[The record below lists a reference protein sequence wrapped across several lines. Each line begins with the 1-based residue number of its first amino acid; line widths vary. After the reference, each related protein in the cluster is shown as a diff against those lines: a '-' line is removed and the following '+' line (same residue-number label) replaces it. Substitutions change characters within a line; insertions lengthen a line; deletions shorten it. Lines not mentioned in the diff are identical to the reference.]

1 MAAIVA
7 AFVLFAPS
15 AFAVTPG
22 YCIGKSDGNYYQEYR
37 NVPGGDAIKCQGGKT
52 LNACEGNDGKGFR
65 PIGGNIVGI
74 CKGGSLTSD
83 TFNYGKRLC
92 VPPEC
97 PSPTWLP
104 EADGRAVPPSGGGSS
119 GDGSSGG
126 GSSSGGSSSGGGVGS
141 LEIVDISGQQPPK
154 KDSSGGGS
162 SGGNGSNIGPVGGW
176 LGDKEAEEQSKRKAR
191 EEKERQEKEKQEK
204 EKKKKDDGG
213 NVPDPSAPPG
223 NAGGSYPFGKK
234 DLESA
239 NLLMKAL
246 KEHQKKWA
254 DNWTDV
260 ANQANTIKLILV
272 DELNRC
278 NFYYKD
284 NPKNYEDCV
293 NYSVSSAAEKSK
305 KLNEQI
311 EVFKRMQAIEEKAL
325 NEQIQQLNPVSKL
338 IVNAFSGFTIPGG
351 SSSSKTT
358 EKTGDDKNGATK
370 ETETITE
377 KTSDGGGNGGGVVN
391 NYNTQTNNI
400 TTTNNQTINN
410 EIVNKIETRDYTG
423 ALNALNGSL
432 QALSRDIEG
441 QTNVLNNSLNLGFS
455 GLSGRLGEL
464 IAKVD
469 KLDSGNSGGSGGSG
483 GGGNVANGNGSA
495 AKASGEGDGQSDL
508 EAFCKKH
515 PNTLTC
521 AEFNGNIP
529 EEGDFSGLI
538 PKKEVK
544 IGWKFED
551 FLKGSSAKCPAPM
564 KFNTMVGVISLSWD
578 GFCEFLR
585 MVRGF
590 VIMAASVT
598 GIMIVL
604 KGQ

>member
-1 MAAIVA
+1 MNRLLFLLAIL
-7 AFVLFAPS
+7 FVSP
-15 AFAVTPG
+15 AFAFNSWFCAGNKLKDGLYHSGG
-22 YCIGKSDGNYYQEYR
+22 YGYECKNGATKNI
-37 NVPGGDAIKCQGGKT
+37 
-52 LNACEGNDGKGFR
+52 CEGREGVKVRINGVVKRCEGGAVVNLPVDR
-65 PIGGNIVGI
+65 PGLRPDPEHCMDRN
-74 CKGGSLTSD
+74 CLTWSGD
-83 TFNYGKRLC
+83 
-92 VPPEC
+92 
-97 PSPTWLP
+97 
-104 EADGRAVPPSGGGSS
+104 SGG
-119 GDGSSGG
+119 GSSGG
-126 GSSSGGSSSGGGVGS
+126 GSSGGGSSGGGSSGGGLGS
-141 LEIVDISGQQPPK
+141 LEIVDIPGQQPPK

-162 SGGNGSNIGPVGGW
+162 SGGGSSGGSSDGIGPVGGW
-176 LGDKEAEEQSKRKAR
+176 LKDDEAEEQSKQKAR
-191 EEKERQEKEKQEK
+191 EEKEKQEK

-213 NVPDPSAPPG
+213 SVPDPSAPPG
-223 NAGGSYPFGKK
+223 NTGGSYPFGKK

-239 NLLMKAL
+239 KRLMQAL
-246 KEHQKKWA
+246 KEHQKRWA
-254 DNWTDV
+254 DNWTDI
-260 ANQANTIKLILV
+260 ANQANNIKSNLA
-272 DELNRC
+272 DELSRC
-278 NFYYKD
+278 NYYYKD

-293 NYSVSSAAEKSK
+293 KDSVSSAAEKSQ
-305 KLNEQI
+305 KLNEKI

-338 IVNAFSGFTIPGG
+338 IVNAFSGFTIPDG

-358 EKTGDDKNGATK
+358 EKTGDDKNGTTK

-377 KTSDGGGNGGGVVN
+377 KTSDGGGSGGGVVN

-400 TTTNNQTINN
+400 TTTNNQTIHN

-441 QTNVLNNSLNLGFS
+441 QTNVLNNSLNLGFA
-455 GLSGRLGEL
+455 GLSGRLGDL

-469 KLDSGNSGGSGGSG
+469 KLGSGNGGGTGGSG
-483 GGGNVANGNGSA
+483 GGGNVASGNGSA

-521 AEFNGNIP
+521 AEFNGNMP

-538 PKKEVK
+538 PKKEVS
-544 IGWKFED
+544 IGWKMED

-564 KFNTMVGVISLSWD
+564 KFNTMLGVISLSWD

>member
-1 MAAIVA
+1 M
-7 AFVLFAPS
+7 
-15 AFAVTPG
+15 
-22 YCIGKSDGNYYQEYR
+22 
-37 NVPGGDAIKCQGGKT
+37 
-52 LNACEGNDGKGFR
+52 
-65 PIGGNIVGI
+65 
-74 CKGGSLTSD
+74 
-83 TFNYGKRLC
+83 
-92 VPPEC
+92 
-97 PSPTWLP
+97 
-104 EADGRAVPPSGGGSS
+104 
-119 GDGSSGG
+119 
-126 GSSSGGSSSGGGVGS
+126 
-141 LEIVDISGQQPPK
+141 
-154 KDSSGGGS
+154 
-162 SGGNGSNIGPVGGW
+162 
-176 LGDKEAEEQSKRKAR
+176 GDKEAEEQSKQKAR
-191 EEKERQEKEKQEK
+191 EEKEKQEK
-204 EKKKKDDGG
+204 EKEKKKGGG

-223 NAGGSYPFGKK
+223 NTGGSYEGYPFGKK

-239 NLLMKAL
+239 KRLMAAL
-246 KEHQKKWA
+246 KAHQKRWA
-254 DNWTDV
+254 DKWTDI
-260 ANQANTIKLILV
+260 ANQANAIKSNLA
-272 DELNRC
+272 DELSRC
-278 NFYYKD
+278 DWYKD
-284 NPKNYEDCV
+284 NPKTYEDCV
-293 NYSVSSAAEKSK
+293 KAAVSRAAEKSD

-325 NEQIQQLNPVSKL
+325 NEQIQELNPISKL
-338 IVNAFSGFTIPGG
+338 IVNAFSGFTIPDG

-358 EKTGDDKNGATK
+358 EKTGDDKNGTTK
-370 ETETITE
+370 ETETVTE
-377 KTSDGGGNGGGVVN
+377 KTSDGGGSGGGVVN

-441 QTNVLNNSLNLGFS
+441 QTNVLNNSLNLGFA

-469 KLDSGNSGGSGGSG
+469 KLDSGNGGGSGGSG
-483 GGGNVANGNGSA
+483 GGGNVASGNGSA

-538 PKKEVK
+538 PKKEVP

-564 KFNTMVGVISLSWD
+564 KLSTKLGVISLSWD

>member
-1 MAAIVA
+1 MNRLLFLLAIL
-7 AFVLFAPS
+7 FVSP
-15 AFAVTPG
+15 AFAFTPWFCAGNKLKDGFYHSGG
-22 YCIGKSDGNYYQEYR
+22 YGYECKNGATK
-37 NVPGGDAIKCQGGKT
+37 NV
-52 LNACEGNDGKGFR
+52 CEGREGVKVRINGVVKR
-65 PIGGNIVGI
+65 
-74 CKGGSLTSD
+74 CEGGSIVNLPVDRPGLRPDPEHCMDRNCLT
-83 TFNYGKRLC
+83 
-92 VPPEC
+92 
-97 PSPTWLP
+97 W
-104 EADGRAVPPSGGGSS
+104 SGNSG

-126 GSSSGGSSSGGGVGS
+126 GSSGGGSSGGSVGGM
-141 LEIVDISGQQPPK
+141 EIVDIPGNQPPK

-162 SGGNGSNIGPVGGW
+162 SGGSSGIGPVGGW
-176 LGDKEAEEQSKRKAR
+176 LTDEEAEKQSKEKA
-191 EEKERQEKEKQEK
+191 RQEKEKQEK
-204 EKKKKDDGG
+204 EKEKKKDGG

-223 NAGGSYPFGKK
+223 NTGGSYPFGKK

-239 NLLMKAL
+239 KLLMKAL
-246 KEHQKKWA
+246 KEHQKRWA
-254 DNWTDV
+254 DKWTDV
-260 ANQANTIKLILV
+260 ANEANNIKSILA
-272 DELNRC
+272 DELSRC
-278 NFYYKD
+278 DFYHKN
-284 NPKNYEDCV
+284 NPKTYEDCV
-293 NYSVSSAAEKSK
+293 KAAVSRAAEKSQ
-305 KLNEQI
+305 KLNEKI

-325 NEQIQQLNPVSKL
+325 NEQIQELNPISKL
-338 IVNAFSGFTIPGG
+338 IVNAFSGFTIPDG

-358 EKTGDDKNGATK
+358 EKTGDDKNGTTK
-370 ETETITE
+370 EKETITE

-441 QTNVLNNSLNLGFS
+441 QTNVLNNSLNLGFA

-469 KLDSGNSGGSGGSG
+469 KLDSGNGGGSGGSG
-483 GGGNVANGNGSA
+483 GGGNVASGNGSA

-521 AEFNGNIP
+521 AEFNGNMP

-538 PKKEVK
+538 PKKEVP

-564 KFNTMVGVISLSWD
+564 KLSTKLGVISLSWD

>member
-1 MAAIVA
+1 MNRLLFLLAI
-7 AFVLFAPS
+7 LFTSP
-15 AFAVTPG
+15 AFAFNSWFCAGNKLKDGLYHSGG
-22 YCIGKSDGNYYQEYR
+22 YGYECKNGATK
-37 NVPGGDAIKCQGGKT
+37 NV
-52 LNACEGNDGKGFR
+52 CEGKEGVKVRINGVVKRCEGGAVVNLPVDR
-65 PIGGNIVGI
+65 PGLRPDPEHCMDRNCLTWSGN
-74 CKGGSLTSD
+74 
-83 TFNYGKRLC
+83 
-92 VPPEC
+92 
-97 PSPTWLP
+97 
-104 EADGRAVPPSGGGSS
+104 SG
-119 GDGSSGG
+119 GDGSS
-126 GSSSGGSSSGGGVGS
+126 GSSSGGSSSGGGSSGGGSSGSSSGGS
-141 LEIVDISGQQPPK
+141 LEIVDIPGQQPPK

-162 SGGNGSNIGPVGGW
+162 SGGSSDGIGPVGGW
-176 LGDKEAEEQSKRKAR
+176 LGDKEAEEQSKQKAR
-191 EEKERQEKEKQEK
+191 EEKEKQEK
-204 EKKKKDDGG
+204 EKEKKKDGG

-223 NAGGSYPFGKK
+223 NTGGSYAGGPFGKK

-239 NLLMKAL
+239 KLLMEAL
-246 KEHQKKWA
+246 KSHQKRWA
-254 DNWTDV
+254 DKWTDI
-260 ANQANTIKLILV
+260 ANEANAIKTKLA
-272 DELNRC
+272 DELSRC
-278 NFYYKD
+278 DWYHRN
-284 NPKNYEDCV
+284 NPKTYEDCV
-293 NYSVSSAAEKSK
+293 KAAVSSAAEKSE
-305 KLNEQI
+305 KLNEKI

-325 NEQIQQLNPVSKL
+325 NEQIQELNPISKL
-338 IVNAFSGFTIPGG
+338 IVNAFSGFTIPEG
-351 SSSSKTT
+351 SSSFKTT
-358 EKTGDDKNGATK
+358 EKTGDDKNGTTK
-370 ETETITE
+370 EKETITE
-377 KTSDGGGNGGGVVN
+377 KTSDGGGSGGGVVN

-441 QTNVLNNSLNLGFS
+441 QTNVLNNSLNLGFA
-455 GLSGRLGEL
+455 GLLGRLGEL

-469 KLDSGNSGGSGGSG
+469 KLDSGNGGGSGGSG

-495 AKASGEGDGQSDL
+495 DKASGEGDGQSDL

-590 VIMAASVT
+590 VIMAASVA

>member
-1 MAAIVA
+1 MKKMMMAAIVA

-15 AFAVTPG
+15 AFALPVG
-22 YCIGKSDGNYYQEYR
+22 FCIGKADGNYYQEYR

-65 PIGGNIVGI
+65 QTGGNIVGI
-74 CKGGSLTSD
+74 CRGGSLTSD
-83 TFNYGKRLC
+83 TFTYGKRLC

-97 PSPTWLP
+97 ISPTWLP
-104 EADGRAVPPSGGGSS
+104 EANGRAVPPSGGGSS
-119 GDGSSGG
+119 GGG
-126 GSSSGGSSSGGGVGS
+126 SSGGGVGS
-141 LEIVDISGQQPPK
+141 LEIVDIPGQQPPK

-162 SGGNGSNIGPVGGW
+162 SGGSSDGIGPVGGW
-176 LGDKEAEEQSKRKAR
+176 LGDKEAEEQSKQKAR
-191 EEKERQEKEKQEK
+191 EEKERQEKEK
-204 EKKKKDDGG
+204 KKGGG
-213 NVPDPSAPPG
+213 NVPDPSSPPG
-223 NAGGSYPFGKK
+223 NTGGSFMGDPFGKK
-234 DLESA
+234 ELESA
-239 NLLMKAL
+239 KRLMEAL
-246 KEHQKKWA
+246 KAHQKKWA

-260 ANQANTIKLILV
+260 ANQANTIKLILT

-293 NYSVSSAAEKSK
+293 KAAVSRAAEKSQ

-325 NEQIQQLNPVSKL
+325 NEQIQELNPVSKL
-338 IVNAFSGFTIPGG
+338 IVNAFSGFTIPDG

-358 EKTGDDKNGATK
+358 EKTGDDKNGTTK
-370 ETETITE
+370 EKETITE

-441 QTNVLNNSLNLGFS
+441 QTNVLNNSLNLGFA

-469 KLDSGNSGGSGGSG
+469 KLNSDNGGGAGGSG
-483 GGGNVANGNGSA
+483 GGGNVASGNGSA

-521 AEFNGNIP
+521 AEFNGNMP

-538 PKKEVK
+538 PKKEVP

-564 KFNTMVGVISLSWD
+564 KFNTMLGVISLSWD

>member
-1 MAAIVA
+1 MNRLLFLLAIL
-7 AFVLFAPS
+7 FVSP
-15 AFAVTPG
+15 AFAFTPWFCAGNKLKDGFYHSGG
-22 YCIGKSDGNYYQEYR
+22 YGYECKNGATK
-37 NVPGGDAIKCQGGKT
+37 NV
-52 LNACEGNDGKGFR
+52 CEGREGVKVRINGVVKRCEGGAVVNLPVDR
-65 PIGGNIVGI
+65 PGLRPDPEHCMDRNCLTWSGN
-74 CKGGSLTSD
+74 
-83 TFNYGKRLC
+83 
-92 VPPEC
+92 
-97 PSPTWLP
+97 
-104 EADGRAVPPSGGGSS
+104 SG

-126 GSSSGGSSSGGGVGS
+126 GSSGGGSSGGGSSGGGSSGGSSSGGGS
-141 LEIVDISGQQPPK
+141 LEIVDIPGQQPPK
-154 KDSSGGGS
+154 KDNSGGS
-162 SGGNGSNIGPVGGW
+162 SSGSSSDGIGPVGGW
-176 LGDKEAEEQSKRKAR
+176 LSDKEAEEQSKKKAR
-191 EEKERQEKEKQEK
+191 EEKEKQEK
-204 EKKKKDDGG
+204 ETEKKGGG

-223 NAGGSYPFGKK
+223 NTGGSYAGYPFGKK

-239 NLLMKAL
+239 KLLMKAL
-246 KEHQKKWA
+246 KDHQKRWA
-254 DNWTDV
+254 DKWTDI
-260 ANQANTIKLILV
+260 ANEANVIKAILA
-272 DELNRC
+272 DELSRC
-278 NFYYKD
+278 DFYHKN
-284 NPKNYEDCV
+284 NPKAYEDCV
-293 NYSVSSAAEKSK
+293 KFAVSKAAEKSE
-305 KLNEQI
+305 KLNEKI

-325 NEQIQQLNPVSKL
+325 NEQIQELNPVSKL
-338 IVNAFSGFTIPGG
+338 IVNAFSGFTIPEG

-358 EKTGDDKNGATK
+358 EKTGDDKNGTTK
-370 ETETITE
+370 ETETVAE
-377 KTSDGGGNGGGVVN
+377 KTSDGGGSGGGVVN

-441 QTNVLNNSLNLGFS
+441 QTNVLNNSLNLGFA

-469 KLDSGNSGGSGGSG
+469 KLGSGNGGGAGGSG
-483 GGGNVANGNGSA
+483 GGGNVASGNGSA

-521 AEFNGNIP
+521 AEFNGNMP

-538 PKKEVK
+538 PKKEVP

-564 KFNTMVGVISLSWD
+564 KLSTKLGVISLSWD

>member
-1 MAAIVA
+1 MNRLLFLLA
-7 AFVLFAPS
+7 VLFVSP
-15 AFAVTPG
+15 AFAFTPWFCAGNKLKDGFYHSGG
-22 YCIGKSDGNYYQEYR
+22 YGYECKNGATKN
-37 NVPGGDAIKCQGGKT
+37 
-52 LNACEGNDGKGFR
+52 LCEGRDGVKVRIDGVVKRCEGGAVVNLPVDR
-65 PIGGNIVGI
+65 PGLRPDPEHCMDRN
-74 CKGGSLTSD
+74 CLTWSGD
-83 TFNYGKRLC
+83 
-92 VPPEC
+92 
-97 PSPTWLP
+97 
-104 EADGRAVPPSGGGSS
+104 SGG
-119 GDGSSGG
+119 GSSGG
-126 GSSSGGSSSGGGVGS
+126 GSSSGGSSSGGSSSGGGSSGGS

-154 KDSSGGGS
+154 KDSSGGSSSGS
-162 SGGNGSNIGPVGGW
+162 SSDGIGPVGGW
-176 LGDKEAEEQSKRKAR
+176 LSDKEAEEQSKQKAR
-191 EEKERQEKEKQEK
+191 EEKEKQEK
-204 EKKKKDDGG
+204 EKKKKDGG
-213 NVPDPSAPPG
+213 NVPDPSSPPG
-223 NAGGSYPFGKK
+223 NTGGSYPFGKK

-239 NLLMKAL
+239 KRLMEAL
-246 KEHQKKWA
+246 KAHQKRWA
-254 DNWTDV
+254 DKWTDIADE
-260 ANQANTIKLILV
+260 ANAIKTNLAY
-272 DELNRC
+272 ELSRC
-278 NFYYKD
+278 DWYKN
-284 NPKNYEDCV
+284 NPKAYEDCV
-293 NYSVSSAAEKSK
+293 KAAVSSAADKSQ
-305 KLNEQI
+305 KLNEKI

-325 NEQIQQLNPVSKL
+325 NEQIQELNPISKL
-338 IVNAFSGFTIPGG
+338 IVNAFSGFTIPDG

-358 EKTGDDKNGATK
+358 EKTGDDKNGTTK
-370 ETETITE
+370 EKETITE

-441 QTNVLNNSLNLGFS
+441 QTNVLNNSLNLGFA

-469 KLDSGNSGGSGGSG
+469 KLGSGNGGGAGGSG
-483 GGGNVANGNGSA
+483 GGGNVAGGNGSA

-521 AEFNGNIP
+521 AEFNGNMP

-538 PKKEVK
+538 PKKEVP

-564 KFNTMVGVISLSWD
+564 KLSTKLGVISLSWD

>member
-1 MAAIVA
+1 
-7 AFVLFAPS
+7 
-15 AFAVTPG
+15 
-22 YCIGKSDGNYYQEYR
+22 
-37 NVPGGDAIKCQGGKT
+37 
-52 LNACEGNDGKGFR
+52 
-65 PIGGNIVGI
+65 
-74 CKGGSLTSD
+74 
-83 TFNYGKRLC
+83 
-92 VPPEC
+92 
-97 PSPTWLP
+97 
-104 EADGRAVPPSGGGSS
+104 
-119 GDGSSGG
+119 
-126 GSSSGGSSSGGGVGS
+126 
-141 LEIVDISGQQPPK
+141 
-154 KDSSGGGS
+154 
-162 SGGNGSNIGPVGGW
+162 
-176 LGDKEAEEQSKRKAR
+176 
-191 EEKERQEKEKQEK
+191 
-204 EKKKKDDGG
+204 
-213 NVPDPSAPPG
+213 
-223 NAGGSYPFGKK
+223 
-234 DLESA
+234 
-239 NLLMKAL
+239 
-246 KEHQKKWA
+246 
-254 DNWTDV
+254 
-260 ANQANTIKLILV
+260 
-272 DELNRC
+272 
-278 NFYYKD
+278 
-284 NPKNYEDCV
+284 
-293 NYSVSSAAEKSK
+293 
-305 KLNEQI
+305 
-311 EVFKRMQAIEEKAL
+311 MQAIEEKAL
-325 NEQIQQLNPVSKL
+325 NEQIQELNPVSKL
-338 IVNAFSGFTIPGG
+338 IVNAFSGFTIPEG

-358 EKTGDDKNGATK
+358 EKTGDDKNGTTK
-370 ETETITE
+370 ETETVAE
-377 KTSDGGGNGGGVVN
+377 KTSDGGGSGGGVVN

-441 QTNVLNNSLNLGFS
+441 QTNVLNNSLNLGFA

-469 KLDSGNSGGSGGSG
+469 KLGSGNGGGAGGSG
-483 GGGNVANGNGSA
+483 GGGNVASGNGSA

-521 AEFNGNIP
+521 AEFNGNMP

-538 PKKEVK
+538 PKKEVP

-564 KFNTMVGVISLSWD
+564 KLSTKLGVISLSWD

>member
-1 MAAIVA
+1 MNRLLFLLAI
-7 AFVLFAPS
+7 LFTSP
-15 AFAVTPG
+15 AFAFNSWFCAGNKLKDGLYHSGGYGYECKNGATKNVCEGKEGVKVRINGVVKRCEGGAVVNLPVDRPG
-22 YCIGKSDGNYYQEYR
+22 LRPDPEHCMDRNCLTWSGNS
-37 NVPGGDAIKCQGGKT
+37 GGD
-52 LNACEGNDGKGFR
+52 
-65 PIGGNIVGI
+65 
-74 CKGGSLTSD
+74 
-83 TFNYGKRLC
+83 
-92 VPPEC
+92 
-97 PSPTWLP
+97 
-104 EADGRAVPPSGGGSS
+104 GSS
-119 GDGSSGG
+119 GGSSGG
-126 GSSSGGSSSGGGVGS
+126 GSSGGGSSGGGSSGGGVGS
-141 LEIVDISGQQPPK
+141 MEIVDIPGQQPPK

-162 SGGNGSNIGPVGGW
+162 SGGSSDGIGPVGGW
-176 LGDKEAEEQSKRKAR
+176 LGDKEAEEQSKQKAR
-191 EEKERQEKEKQEK
+191 EEKERQEKEK
-204 EKKKKDDGG
+204 EKKQGGG

-223 NAGGSYPFGKK
+223 NTGGSYQGYPFGKK

-239 NLLMKAL
+239 KRLMQAL
-246 KEHQKKWA
+246 KEHQKRWA
-254 DNWTDV
+254 DNWTDI
-260 ANQANTIKLILV
+260 ANKANNIKFNLA
-272 DELNRC
+272 DELSRC
-278 NFYYKD
+278 DFYHKN
-284 NPKNYEDCV
+284 NPKKYEDCV
-293 NYSVSSAAEKSK
+293 KAAVSSAAEKSQ

-325 NEQIQQLNPVSKL
+325 NEQIQELNPISKL
-338 IVNAFSGFTIPGG
+338 IVNAFSGFTIPDG

-358 EKTGDDKNGATK
+358 EKTGDDKNGTTK
-370 ETETITE
+370 ETETVTE
-377 KTSDGGGNGGGVVN
+377 KTSDGGGSGGGVVN

-441 QTNVLNNSLNLGFS
+441 QTNVLNNSLNLGFA

-469 KLDSGNSGGSGGSG
+469 KLGNGGGSGGSG
-483 GGGNVANGNGSA
+483 GGGNVASGNGSA

-521 AEFNGNIP
+521 AEFNGNMP

-538 PKKEVK
+538 PKKEVP

-564 KFNTMVGVISLSWD
+564 KFNTMLGVISLNWD